1 MAGKRG
7 WKQSGSA
14 GDWRIF
20 PSVDPMISIGEEAPN
35 FQLND
40 LAGNPLSLGELRGR
54 IVVLNFW
61 SAECQWCERVDREI
75 LACLENWHEEV
86 IVLWIACNVNE
97 SHDLIRQ
104 VAVQRNLPIMLLDF
118 QQHVADLFGAQT
130 TPYFF
135 VVDTKGYLSYRGTW
149 DDVTFRQRVAQRFY
163 LSEAVEALRGNV
175 TPEITETPPY
185 GCMIVRFS
193 Q

>member
-1 MAGKRG
+1 
-7 WKQSGSA
+7 
-14 GDWRIF
+14 
-20 PSVDPMISIGEEAPN
+20 MISIGEEAPN

>member
-1 MAGKRG
+1 
-7 WKQSGSA
+7 
-14 GDWRIF
+14 
-20 PSVDPMISIGEEAPN
+20 MISIGEEAPN

-40 LAGNPLSLGELRGR
+40 LTGNPLSLGELRGR

-75 LACLENWHEEV
+75 LACLENWQEEV
-86 IVLWIACNVNE
+86 KVLWIACNVNE
-97 SHDLIRQ
+97 SHDLIGQ
-104 VAVQRNLPIMLLDF
+104 VAAQRNLPIVLLDL
-118 QQHVADLFGAQT
+118 QQQVADLYGAQT

-185 GCMIVRFS
+185 GCMIVRFF